1 MNYLSVNPHSHY
13 VRVRTPYV
21 CILIEPVDICAAL
34 TPLKLWVCIGHK
46 FELVSI
52 SACVYIFAVLS
63 CSSPSMQHILCFNY
77 CGQVQHRAASMDS
90 HGPWRHCPWPSSC
103 PHAAT
108 QLWMATYVVVVM
120 DSGEERTTLLQL
132 NTAVALIAMPL
143 KYFTAIPHYT
153 FACDVMK
160 NYRVLLYHL

>member
-1 MNYLSVNPHSHY
+1 
-13 VRVRTPYV
+13 
-21 CILIEPVDICAAL
+21 
-34 TPLKLWVCIGHK
+34 
-46 FELVSI
+46 
-52 SACVYIFAVLS
+52 
-63 CSSPSMQHILCFNY
+63 
-77 CGQVQHRAASMDS
+77 
-90 HGPWRHCPWPSSC
+90 
-103 PHAAT
+103 
-108 QLWMATYVVVVM
+108 MATYVVVVI